1 MKIKFTLLFTQYN
14 RSVSMMDLE
23 HSQVFLNDDF
33 EFPSCYLTT
42 KEPEEALSQICYE
55 NFRFDPSWL
64 HFMISDFRKTGYTE
78 YEAVYSS
85 SRPKIHNSNKLGKF
99 YNMQE
104 LSSLEKKIGPYYEQ
118 ILRSRNFLIH

>member
-14 RSVSMMDLE
+14 RSISMMDPN
-23 HSQVFLNDDF
+23 HINIFLNDDF
-33 EFPSCYLTT
+33 EFPSCYLMT
-42 KEPEEALSQICYE
+42 KEPAEALSQICYE

-64 HFMISDFRKTGYTE
+64 HCMIGDFRKTGHTE

-85 SRPKIHNSNKLGKF
+85 SRPAIHNSNKLGKF
-99 YNMQE
+99 HNMQE

-118 ILRSRNFLIH
+118 LLRSKNFLPH